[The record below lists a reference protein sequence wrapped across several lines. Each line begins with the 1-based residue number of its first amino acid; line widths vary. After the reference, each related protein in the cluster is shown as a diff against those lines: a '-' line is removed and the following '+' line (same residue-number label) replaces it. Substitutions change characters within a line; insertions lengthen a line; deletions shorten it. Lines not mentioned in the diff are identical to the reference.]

1 MTDCAQNLDHILST
15 SQEGIRRAE
24 ETAQQLEMMQNML
37 SVAIMCGR
45 ETHFMYVDFSS
56 ALKHV
61 MPQQAPPHHIRPQL
75 SLRLH
80 AWARTE
86 AAEDPAKN
94 AEMALQLSDELL
106 E

>member
-1 MTDCAQNLDHILST
+1 MTDCAQYLDHILST
-15 SQEGIRRAE
+15 SQEGIRRPD

-37 SVAIMCGR
+37 SVAILCGQ

-56 ALKHV
+56 ALQHV

-75 SLRLH
+75 SLGLH
-80 AWARTE
+80 AWASTE
-86 AAEDPAKN
+86 AVDDPSKN
-94 AEMALQLSDELL
+94 VEPGLQLSNEQS